1 MKIREDLVLR
11 KVGDTWA
18 VFPIADGLKEY
29 GNIMKLNETGAFL
42 WQLLCNEISKEE
54 LIEALIKE
62 YEIDK
67 KTAEGTVEQYL
78 TKLHEHGIV

>member
-42 WQLLCNEISKEE
+42 WQLLCNEVSKEE
-54 LIEALIKE
+54 LVEALTKE

-78 TKLHEHGIV
+78 VKLHEHGIV

>member
-54 LIEALIKE
+54 LVEALIKE

>member
-1 MKIREDLVLR
+1 MKIREDIVLR

-54 LIEALIKE
+54 LVESLIKE

-67 KTAEGTVEQYL
+67 KTAEGAVEQYL

>member
-42 WQLLCNEISKEE
+42 WKLLCNEISKEE
-54 LIEALIKE
+54 LVEALIKE

-78 TKLHEHGIV
+78 VKLHEYGIV

>member
-29 GNIMKLNETGAFL
+29 GNIMKLNETAAFL

-54 LIEALIKE
+54 LVEALTKE